1 MKKIV
6 SIIFSI
12 IIFCSTTS
20 LIYLGVFKYFS
31 SPKVINKYLS
41 NIKITQ
47 KVNLRINESNYFID
61 NVNNTYLDFQNMNLS
76 PSEIEKLEKTS
87 NINTVIQNIFNNKI
101 MYLFNNSKIRTMY
114 KKNELDLF
122 LTKNIRK
129 QKIKSYIIDN
139 DYKIIDF
146 EKRLND
152 KTIELK
158 EKHISKIAFLFTNN
172 FILLTIISII
182 ISSLVLIIIHKKRF
196 IETISKVMLVSNILI
211 IIELI
216 IIRIM
221 IRFIFQNTII
231 AYFFNNYLT
240 DYINITTIISICFT
254 FIFIIVIS
262 IYDKYNSKNKQK
274 ARLGDVKTDEEDFN
288 F

>member
-1 MKKIV
+1 
-6 SIIFSI
+6 
-12 IIFCSTTS
+12 
-20 LIYLGVFKYFS
+20 
-31 SPKVINKYLS
+31 
-41 NIKITQ
+41 
-47 KVNLRINESNYFID
+47 
-61 NVNNTYLDFQNMNLS
+61 
-76 PSEIEKLEKTS
+76 
-87 NINTVIQNIFNNKI
+87 
-101 MYLFNNSKIRTMY
+101 
-114 KKNELDLF
+114 
-122 LTKNIRK
+122 
-129 QKIKSYIIDN
+129 
-139 DYKIIDF
+139 
-146 EKRLND
+146 
-152 KTIELK
+152 
-158 EKHISKIAFLFTNN
+158 
-172 FILLTIISII
+172 
-182 ISSLVLIIIHKKRF
+182 
-196 IETISKVMLVSNILI
+196 MLVSNILI

>member
-47 KVNLRINESNYFID
+47 KVNLRIDESNYFID

-158 EKHISKIAFLFTNN
+158 EKHISKISFLFTNN

-196 IETISKVMLVSNILI
+196 IETISKLMLVSNTLI

-262 IYDKYNSKNKQK
+262 IYDKYNSKNKQNT
-274 ARLGDVKTDEEDFN
+274 RLGDVKTDEEDFN

>member
-114 KKNELDLF
+114 KKNEF
-122 LTKNIRK
+122 
-129 QKIKSYIIDN
+129 S
-139 DYKIIDF
+139 F
-146 EKRLND
+146 
-152 KTIELK
+152 
-158 EKHISKIAFLFTNN
+158 
-172 FILLTIISII
+172 
-182 ISSLVLIIIHKKRF
+182 
-196 IETISKVMLVSNILI
+196 
-211 IIELI
+211 
-216 IIRIM
+216 
-221 IRFIFQNTII
+221 
-231 AYFFNNYLT
+231 
-240 DYINITTIISICFT
+240 
-254 FIFIIVIS
+254 
-262 IYDKYNSKNKQK
+262 
-274 ARLGDVKTDEEDFN
+274 
-288 F
+288 